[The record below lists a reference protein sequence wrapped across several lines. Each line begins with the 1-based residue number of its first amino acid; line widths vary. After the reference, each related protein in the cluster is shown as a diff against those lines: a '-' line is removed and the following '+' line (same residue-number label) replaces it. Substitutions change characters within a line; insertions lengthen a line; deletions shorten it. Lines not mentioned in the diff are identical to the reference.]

1 MQQLLFL
8 SDIYNTLSSPQNIIQ
23 IGGIALLLAIIYI
36 ETGFFIGLVLPG
48 GDYLVFTA
56 GLLCGSEYL
65 DISLVGLMASMI
77 GAAILGDFTGFT
89 KGRWLGPKLFK
100 KEKSRFFKPSYLE
113 KTLRF
118 YEKYGAVAFIMGRFM
133 PVIRPLIPMLAG
145 SSGYPISKYI
155 LMNVSGAIIW
165 IGILTPIGYYIG
177 QLYPNIMDYTFYIL
191 FGFVLLASVPA
202 LSILFKGK
210 NK

>member
-1 MQQLLFL
+1 
-8 SDIYNTLSSPQNIIQ
+8 
-23 IGGIALLLAIIYI
+23 
-36 ETGFFIGLVLPG
+36 
-48 GDYLVFTA
+48 
-56 GLLCGSEYL
+56 
-65 DISLVGLMASMI
+65 
-77 GAAILGDFTGFT
+77 
-89 KGRWLGPKLFK
+89 
-100 KEKSRFFKPSYLE
+100 
-113 KTLRF
+113 
-118 YEKYGAVAFIMGRFM
+118 MGRFM